1 MNTFIFDIDGTLLD
15 NVEGY
20 LYGLQ
25 KTLRRH
31 GRKIAIE
38 DLTWTNGRA
47 GVDSLKELGF
57 SPAEIPVVHE
67 EWREDS
73 KAFLN
78 HVTWFPNMQKVLTQ
92 LSRHHKLGL
101 VTSKDKPQF
110 LEEDKKYHFSPY
122 FETVVVAGEAKR
134 NKPFGDPIT
143 LARNRLGGQPDTT
156 VYIGDTPTDAQAAAD
171 AKVAFAL
178 AGWTTP
184 PSPAVTPRIA
194 VLQQADDLLKLSK
207 LN

>member
-57 SPAEIPVVHE
+57 GQQKFPWCMKNGAKTRKLFSTMSLGSP
-67 EWREDS
+67 
-73 KAFLN
+73 
-78 HVTWFPNMQKVLTQ
+78 TC
-92 LSRHHKLGL
+92 
-101 VTSKDKPQF
+101 
-110 LEEDKKYHFSPY
+110 KKS
-122 FETVVVAGEAKR
+122 
-134 NKPFGDPIT
+134 
-143 LARNRLGGQPDTT
+143 
-156 VYIGDTPTDAQAAAD
+156 
-171 AKVAFAL
+171 
-178 AGWTTP
+178 
-184 PSPAVTPRIA
+184 
-194 VLQQADDLLKLSK
+194 
-207 LN
+207 

>member
-31 GRKIAIE
+31 GREIAIQ

-92 LSRHHKLGL
+92 LSRHYKLGL

-143 LARNRLGGQPDTT
+143 LA
-156 VYIGDTPTDAQAAAD
+156 
-171 AKVAFAL
+171 
-178 AGWTTP
+178 
-184 PSPAVTPRIA
+184 
-194 VLQQADDLLKLSK
+194 
-207 LN
+207 

>member
-31 GRKIAIE
+31 GREIAIQ

-78 HVTWFPNMQKVLTQ
+78 HVTWFPNMQMSSIYPHYKVRPEY
-92 LSRHHKLGL
+92 RHCKQYDNWWHTYSWY
-101 VTSKDKPQF
+101 TS
-110 LEEDKKYHFSPY
+110 H
-122 FETVVVAGEAKR
+122 AGTC
-134 NKPFGDPIT
+134 D
-143 LARNRLGGQPDTT
+143 
-156 VYIGDTPTDAQAAAD
+156 
-171 AKVAFAL
+171 
-178 AGWTTP
+178 
-184 PSPAVTPRIA
+184 S
-194 VLQQADDLLKLSK
+194 
-207 LN
+207 

>member
-1 MNTFIFDIDGTLLD
+1 M
-15 NVEGY
+15 
-20 LYGLQ
+20 
-25 KTLRRH
+25 
-31 GRKIAIE
+31 
-38 DLTWTNGRA
+38 TWTNGRA

-57 SPAEIPVVHE
+57 GPAEIPVVHE

-92 LSRHHKLGL
+92 LSRHYKLGL

-171 AKVAFAL
+171 AKLPLHSRGGQRHHHPLSRHAL
-178 AGWTTP
+178 
-184 PSPAVTPRIA
+184 
-194 VLQQADDLLKLSK
+194 LSSSK
-207 LN
+207 RMIY

>member
-31 GRKIAIE
+31 GREIAIE

-92 LSRHHKLGL
+92 LSRHYKLGL
-101 VTSKDKPQF
+101 V
-110 LEEDKKYHFSPY
+110 
-122 FETVVVAGEAKR
+122 KR

-194 VLQQADDLLKLSK
+194 VLQQAADLLKLSK

>member
-31 GRKIAIE
+31 GREIAIE

-67 EWREDS
+67 EWRGRLES
-73 KAFLN
+73 FSQPCHLVPQHAKS
-78 HVTWFPNMQKVLTQ
+78 PNAI
-92 LSRHHKLGL
+92 
-101 VTSKDKPQF
+101 KPP
-110 LEEDKKYHFSPY
+110 L
-122 FETVVVAGEAKR
+122 
-134 NKPFGDPIT
+134 
-143 LARNRLGGQPDTT
+143 
-156 VYIGDTPTDAQAAAD
+156 
-171 AKVAFAL
+171 
-178 AGWTTP
+178 
-184 PSPAVTPRIA
+184 
-194 VLQQADDLLKLSK
+194 
-207 LN
+207 

>member
-1 MNTFIFDIDGTLLD
+1 
-15 NVEGY
+15 
-20 LYGLQ
+20 
-25 KTLRRH
+25 
-31 GRKIAIE
+31 
-38 DLTWTNGRA
+38 
-47 GVDSLKELGF
+47 
-57 SPAEIPVVHE
+57 
-67 EWREDS
+67 
-73 KAFLN
+73 
-78 HVTWFPNMQKVLTQ
+78 MQKVLTQ
-92 LSRHHKLGL
+92 LSRHYKLGL

-194 VLQQADDLLKLSK
+194 VLQQAADLLKLSK

>member
-1 MNTFIFDIDGTLLD
+1 M
-15 NVEGY
+15 
-20 LYGLQ
+20 
-25 KTLRRH
+25 
-31 GRKIAIE
+31 
-38 DLTWTNGRA
+38 
-47 GVDSLKELGF
+47 
-57 SPAEIPVVHE
+57 VHE

-92 LSRHHKLGL
+92 LSRHYKLGL

-143 LARNRLGGQPDTT
+143 LARDRLGGQPDTT

-178 AGWTTP
+178 A
-184 PSPAVTPRIA
+184 
-194 VLQQADDLLKLSK
+194 
-207 LN
+207 